1 MRLRLADAAVWQTV
15 YERPWLYASAGKGAA
30 EEFESEPD
38 DASSTLAAA
47 SYDPTIYQRPHPDD
61 RGGGMNSQGKPR
73 KEGGGEG
80 NDKSKAQGK
89 SKGGKGKAAGRC
101 GNCDAE
107 GATRKCS
114 QCGTEVYCDK
124 NCQRVRGRVSA

>member
-1 MRLRLADAAVWQTV
+1 M
-15 YERPWLYASAGKGAA
+15 ASSNLGHGYGAA
-30 EEFESEPD
+30 EEPGPEPD
-38 DASSTLAAA
+38 DASLPSTTP
-47 SYDPTIYQRPHPDD
+47 SYDPTVFQPPHPDD
-61 RGGGMNSQGKPR
+61 RGGGNSHGKPR

-107 GATRKCS
+107 GATMKCS

-124 NCQRVRGRVSA
+124 NCQRVSGS